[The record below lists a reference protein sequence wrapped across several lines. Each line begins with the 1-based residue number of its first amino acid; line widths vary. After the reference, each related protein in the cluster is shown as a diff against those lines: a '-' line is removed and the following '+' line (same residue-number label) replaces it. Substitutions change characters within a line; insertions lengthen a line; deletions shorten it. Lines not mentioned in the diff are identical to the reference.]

1 MHVVCAHCGLG
12 SAPPLAVA
20 PGAAVPRHESVVC
33 QHCLERAWPACQP
46 LSRTPAEALAG
57 DACAT
62 CYERLSGRYTA
73 RPWTGTGLV
82 RRCRECA
89 RLADDG
95 RAEAA
100 GH

>member
-20 PGAAVPRHESVVC
+20 PGAVVPTHEYVVC
-33 QHCLERAWPACQP
+33 LHCLERAWPTLEP
-46 LSRTPAEALAG
+46 FSSTPAEALAG

-62 CYERLSGRYTA
+62 CHERLPRRCTG

-82 RRCRECA
+82 RQCRDCA
-89 RLADDG
+89 HLTEDG
-95 RAEAA
+95 WAEAVV
-100 GH
+100 H